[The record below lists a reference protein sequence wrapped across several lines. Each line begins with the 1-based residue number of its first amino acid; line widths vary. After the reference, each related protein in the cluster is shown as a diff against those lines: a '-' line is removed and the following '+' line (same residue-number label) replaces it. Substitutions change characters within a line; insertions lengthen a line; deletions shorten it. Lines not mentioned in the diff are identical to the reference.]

1 MRFSKPDSG
10 LDALDYKILAAL
22 GEHGFMKNTELAEL
36 VGLSPSACHARM
48 NRLKKMQIL
57 KGFEAVIDISKLTAH
72 VHVLTLLMLERQ
84 DMREYRLVNDI
95 LRKTPEIVRVHR
107 VSGEFD
113 YAFETIAA
121 DYDSYRRIVENVM
134 SSMSVK
140 QYQSRIL
147 QERIL
152 KRNSFAG
159 LAPLGVTD

>member
-10 LDALDYKILAAL
+10 LDTLDYKILGAL
-22 GEHGFMKNTELAEL
+22 SEHGFMKNTELAEL

-57 KGFEAVIDISKLTAH
+57 RGFDAVIDISKLAAH

-84 DMREYRLVNDI
+84 DIREY
-95 LRKTPEIVRVHR
+95 
-107 VSGEFD
+107 
-113 YAFETIAA
+113 
-121 DYDSYRRIVENVM
+121 IVENVM
-134 SSMSVK
+134 SSISVK

-152 KRNSFAG
+152 ERNSFAG
-159 LAPLGVTD
+159 VSSLGVAD

>member
-1 MRFSKPDSG
+1 MRSSKPDNG
-10 LDALDYKILAAL
+10 LDTLDYKILGAL

-57 KGFEAVIDISKLTAH
+57 RGFDAVIDISKLAAH

-84 DMREYRLVNDI
+84 DIREYRRVNNI
-95 LRKTPEIVRVHR
+95 LRETPEIIRVHR

-113 YAFETIAA
+113 YAFETIAT

-134 SSMSVK
+134 SSISVK

-152 KRNSFAG
+152 ERNSFAG
-159 LAPLGVTD
+159 VSSLGVAD